1 VKKYCKNC
9 DKIFHS
15 ECKTCSFCRRAVK
28 DVKLDDKSL
37 KKFLGVDDKTLAR
50 FKEIRKNTITES
62 KRLNKKGR
70 KIKAIGI
77 SSSSRDINDTAA
89 EDSNSEFLLKVAL
102 DQLKKLG
109 VEVEL
114 IPLRKYNIQ
123 YCKACYSTTNTQC
136 HFYCSCY
143 PKGTSAGDDMTN
155 ILYDKILAADI
166 ILFATPVNNFKI
178 STKMATFIDRCIS
191 LDGSLEPV
199 DPKNP
204 KNKALNIKHTKFVEA
219 MADQKIPGSGFLRR
233 FMGKVAGIIVT
244 GHEEGATM
252 AISTLFMT
260 LNHFGMLFPAWSNM
274 YAMSSIL
281 YPTCADRE
289 SVRSKSYQEEAR
301 LIANNTFKLAKDL
314 RKRKVTDWEQDYSSN

>member
-1 VKKYCKNC
+1 MRYCKNC
-9 DKIFHS
+9 KKTFHF
-15 ECKTCSFCRRAVK
+15 ECKTCSFCRKKVS
-28 DVKLDDKSL
+28 DLKLDDKSL
-37 KKFLGVDDKTLAR
+37 KKFLDIDDNTLAR
-50 FKEIRKNTITES
+50 FKEIRENTIREA
-62 KRLNKKGR
+62 KRLNRKGK

-102 DQLKKLG
+102 DQLKKRG

-136 HFYCSCY
+136 HFHCSCY
-143 PKGTSAGDDMTN
+143 PKGTPAGDDMTN
-155 ILYDKILAADI
+155 IIYDKILDADI

-178 STKMATFIDRCIS
+178 STKMAMFIDRCIS
-191 LDGSLEPV
+191 LDGSLEPA

-204 KNKALNIKHTKFVEA
+204 KNKELNIKHTKFVEA
-219 MADQKIPGSGFLRR
+219 CVNQKIPGSGFLRR

-244 GHEEGATM
+244 GHEEGASM

-260 LNHFGMLFPAWSNM
+260 LNNFGMLFPAWSTM

-281 YPTCADRE
+281 YPTCSDR
-289 SVRSKSYQEEAR
+289 SIVRGEAYQEEAK
-301 LIANNTFKLAKDL
+301 LIANNTLKLAKDL
-314 RKRKVTDWEQDYSSN
+314 RKRKVTDWEQDYSSD